1 MEGLNQFLPI
11 LAMLV
16 VVYLFMIRPQTQR
29 QKKEKKF
36 AEELKKG
43 ARVVT
48 KSGLHGRVADVSE
61 KLNAV
66 VLETGAGKL
75 TFDRSAISLE
85 LSAKLNDAGKETK
98 DDAKA

>member
-1 MEGLNQFLPI
+1 MGDLNSFLPI

-16 VVYLFMIRPQTQR
+16 VVYLFMIRPQMTR

-36 AEELKKG
+36 SEELKKG

-61 KLNAV
+61 KLNAI

-75 TFDRSAISLE
+75 TFDRSSISME
-85 LSAKLNDAGKETK
+85 LSAKLNEAGKEVK
-98 DDAKA
+98 EEKKA

>member
-1 MEGLNQFLPI
+1 MGDLNSFLPI

-16 VVYLFMIRPQTQR
+16 VVYFFMIRPQQTR

-36 AEELKKG
+36 SEELKKG
-43 ARVVT
+43 TRVVT
-48 KSGLHGRVADVSE
+48 KSGLHGRVADVAE

-75 TFDRSAISLE
+75 TFDRSSISME
-85 LSAKLNDAGKETK
+85 LSAKLNDVGKEEK
-98 DDAKA
+98 KA